1 MYWAFKEAIPPKIC
15 DDIIKYYHLKKGR
28 QKLAVVGGTA
38 NNGNNLNKQE
48 LKKLINQKFKNQTE
62 ASKSLGVSRM
72 TINNWLKGRTKPAP
86 YLVQLLKKVK

>member
-1 MYWAFKEAIPPKIC
+1 MSK
-15 DDIIKYYHLKKGR
+15 LK
-28 QKLAVVGGTA
+28 
-38 NNGNNLNKQE
+38 

-86 YLVQLLKKVK
+86 YLVQLLKKIK

>member
-1 MYWAFKEAIPPKIC
+1 MS
-15 DDIIKYYHLKKGR
+15 
-28 QKLAVVGGTA
+28 KL
-38 NNGNNLNKQE
+38 E
-48 LKKLINQKFKNQTE
+48 LKKLIERLFKNQTD